1 MSTQT
6 KNAKIVPEPSG
17 LYYPN
22 RFARAYFDAME
33 EVMGRHGLATLLGYA
48 KLDHYLS
55 DPPDRS
61 LERNFD
67 FRDIAAMSIAL
78 EEMYGARGG
87 RGMALRIGRAAF
99 AMNLKDFGIMRGL
112 ADSAFQALP
121 LPMRVDFGLQALS
134 SLFNNF
140 SDQRCEV
147 ETENNAYV
155 FNIYNSPMAWNRMAE
170 KPVCHAQVGVIQE
183 GLRWATN
190 GYEFHVMET
199 ACAATGRDH
208 CTFRINKTAI
218 GEW

>member
-1 MSTQT
+1 MSTKS
-6 KNAKIVPEPSG
+6 KNASIVSKPSG
-17 LYYPN
+17 LTYPN
-22 RFARAYFDAME
+22 RFAKAYFIAMD

-48 KLDHYLS
+48 NLEQYLDN
-55 DPPDRS
+55 PPDDS
-61 LERNFD
+61 LAHGFD
-67 FRDIAAMSIAL
+67 FRDLSALSQAL

-99 AMNLKDFGIMRGL
+99 AMSLKNFGIMRGL
-112 ADSAFQALP
+112 GDSAFQSLP
-121 LPMRVDFGLQALS
+121 LTQRVDFGLKALA

-140 SDQRCEV
+140 SDQQCTV
-147 ETENNAYV
+147 DTSSAAYL
-155 FNIYNSPMAWNRMAE
+155 FHITNSPMAWGRVAD

-183 GLRWATN
+183 TLRWATN

-199 ACAATGRDH
+199 ACAATGHDH